1 MSHYK
6 RLKTNMHN
14 DFSKS
19 WNKKDNEDVKGVIEG
34 LEENFVHSF
43 STANWYVFQMILL
56 HL

>member
-1 MSHYK
+1 MFHYK
-6 RLKTNMHN
+6 RLTTNMHN